1 MTDTLQ
7 QTQSGSLATM
17 GEAKS
22 TLVEKAS
29 GVGSSLNDETRTVA
43 REAKDHARQV
53 VHESRESLRSEASNQ
68 AARLA
73 TTMRDISG
81 QLNSMAQSQ
90 SGGGMAVDVS
100 RQLSDAA
107 NRAADKLETGGID
120 DVLTDLKTF
129 ARRRPGLFLVGA
141 IGAGFAAGRLLK
153 AADTHSLMQAAQNR
167 DDGPSMGDGSTMAAM
182 DVGSTTPQALATPS
196 LGIAETIR

>member
-1 MTDTLQ
+1 MTDTFQ
-7 QTQSGSLATM
+7 QTQSGSLATT
-17 GEAKS
+17 GDAKS

-29 GVGSSLNDETRTVA
+29 GVGSSLNDETRAVA
-43 REAKDHARQV
+43 AEAKDHARQV

-73 TTMRDISG
+73 TTMRDVSG
-81 QLNSMAQSQ
+81 QLSSMAQSQ
-90 SGGGMAVDVS
+90 PGGGMAVDVS

-107 NRAADKLETGGID
+107 KRAADKLETGGID
-120 DVLTDLKTF
+120 DVLTDLKQF

-153 AADTHSLMQAAQNR
+153 AADTHSLMQAAQNQAQS
-167 DDGPSMGDGSTMAAM
+167 PADGSSTMPA
-182 DVGSTTPQALATPS
+182 PRALATPS